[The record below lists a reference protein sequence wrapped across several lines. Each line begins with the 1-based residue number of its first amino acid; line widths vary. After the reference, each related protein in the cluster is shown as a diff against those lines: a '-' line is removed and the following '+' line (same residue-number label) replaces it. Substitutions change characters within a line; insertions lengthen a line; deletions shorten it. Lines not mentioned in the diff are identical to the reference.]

1 MNEELYTLVCTNC
14 CKTYV
19 EVQIDE
25 KFLLEEPF
33 EVTCPTCGKKEY
45 YEVTCPLCGRV
56 EKHK

>member
-25 KFLLEEPF
+25 KFLLEEEF
-33 EVTCPTCGKKEY
+33 
-45 YEVTCPLCGRV
+45 EVTCPLCGRV